1 MSKKA
6 VASTA
11 SHATTPTKLQ
21 LTLKNFITDNNISG
35 FADSE
40 ETAITSLTL
49 AKTPDEIFIIP
60 IVNRLFNLEKSL
72 KWAFFLSSLFEEKFD
87 LVIAMNTMKTL
98 YSKSLVELND
108 LYVPED
114 EEEDE

>member
-1 MSKKA
+1 
-6 VASTA
+6 
-11 SHATTPTKLQ
+11 
-21 LTLKNFITDNNISG
+21 
-35 FADSE
+35 
-40 ETAITSLTL
+40 
-49 AKTPDEIFIIP
+49 
-60 IVNRLFNLEKSL
+60 L